1 MLRDVNTHV
10 SDGLLGFS
18 TATGDGVH
26 IKIGAS
32 PITSERPIII
42 TGDMDAAKI
51 KARLGLSPLTDAA
64 MDSVQS
70 GAAKIYC
77 IPVSAATAGTVGE
90 VSKSGKGGGA
100 LTVTGA
106 PTNAFSVVVRVTASG
121 EPNTAAFMSSID
133 GGFTFSDEATV
144 PLTGEYALEG
154 TGLTLHF
161 AEKTDEKYLNS
172 FAVEDEYAFSTTA
185 PTMTNGE
192 VLAAIEQLR
201 QFNQEF
207 EFVHIVGA
215 SEPPLWLAVSE
226 AQKELMSLYHK
237 PAFFLLEAAFPTMDS
252 DGSGGI
258 YDWAAQ
264 MESDRKQV
272 ANTDIQVCAAW
283 GRIIRLD
290 GRTQNANLA
299 GLVAG
304 RYAKAPVQESIGKT
318 RLEAGY
324 GFSKARIAE
333 LIPAGYNNAVIE
345 LLDTAKYLTF
355 REYDGLSDTYVYHTK
370 MMCPDGSDYRYAEDV
385 RVRNKIIREVRKKGL
400 LLKNDDID
408 LEDLQGELEAR
419 AKYVSIPLDRMVEQK
434 EISSYKTTVLPG
446 HEETFLDDETLRLK
460 VRYLSRGYIREV
472 DIDIGRAPIT

>member
-26 IKIGAS
+26 VKIGAS
-32 PITSERPIII
+32 PIVAERPLLI

-51 KARLGLSPLTDAA
+51 KSRLGLSPLADAA

-77 IPVSAATAGTVGE
+77 IPVSAATAGTVSE
-90 VSKSGKGGGA
+90 VSKSGKGGGT
-100 LTVTGA
+100 LTVTGT
-106 PTNAFSVVVRVTASG
+106 PTNAFSVIVKVTASG
-121 EPNTAAFMSSID
+121 ELNTAAFISSID
-133 GGFTFSDEATV
+133 GGFTFSDEAAV

-161 AEKTDEKYLNS
+161 AEKTDEKYLTS
-172 FAVEDEYAFSTTA
+172 FSTEDEYSFSTTA
-185 PTMTNGE
+185 PVMTNSE

-215 SEPPLWLAVSE
+215 SAPPLWLAVSE
-226 AQKELMSLYHK
+226 AQKELMSVYHK
-237 PAFFLLEAAFPTMDS
+237 PAFFLLEAAFPTADS
-252 DGSGGI
+252 SGGGI

-272 ANTDIQVCAAW
+272 KNTDIQVCAAW
-283 GRIIRLD
+283 GRITRLD

-299 GLVAG
+299 GLAAG
-304 RYAKAPVQESIGKT
+304 RYAKAPVHESIGKT
-318 RLEAGY
+318 RLETGN

-434 EISSYKTTVLPG
+434 EISSYETTVLPG

-472 DIDIGRAPIT
+472 DIDIGRAPVT